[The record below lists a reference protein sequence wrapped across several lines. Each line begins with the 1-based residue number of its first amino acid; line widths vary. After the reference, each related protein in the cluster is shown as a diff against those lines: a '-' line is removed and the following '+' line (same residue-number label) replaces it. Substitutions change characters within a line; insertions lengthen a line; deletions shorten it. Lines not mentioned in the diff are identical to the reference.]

1 VEARAS
7 ADARAFAVSSAGQP
21 LAFRVRTLIVVRT
34 APDPD
39 VRSAY
44 RRSAGMQLR
53 RDPTFFLATRRLPPD
68 VRPAVHGLYGFVRGA
83 DDIVDA
89 PGGGG
94 PNQRRAALDAWQAE
108 LEDGI
113 ARGSSTHPVI
123 AALVDAGRRHDLP
136 LTELRVYMDSMRV
149 DCDRVRMAD
158 RTQLDAYMNGS
169 AAAVGR
175 IMAPLLGAPAADRET
190 VAALGVAFQ
199 LTNYVRDVRE
209 DWEMDRIYLPGLGE
223 DDLARSRASAA
234 VREQVAAE
242 AVRARGLF
250 ADTRSVLGAVRPEMR
265 TAMRVAGAIYERV
278 LDRVERI
285 GFDVLGRRTSL
296 GPLEIASALAGAARA
311 A

>member
-1 VEARAS
+1 
-7 ADARAFAVSSAGQP
+7 
-21 LAFRVRTLIVVRT
+21 
-34 APDPD
+34 
-39 VRSAY
+39 
-44 RRSAGMQLR
+44 MQLR
-53 RDPTFFLATRRLPPD
+53 RDPTFFLATRRLPAD
-68 VRPAVHGLYGFVRGA
+68 VRPAVHALYGFVRGA

-89 PGGGG
+89 PTGTG
-94 PNQRRAALDAWQAE
+94 PQRRRAALDAWQAE
-108 LEDGI
+108 LERGI
-113 ARGSSTHPVI
+113 AAGASTHPII

-136 LTELRVYMDSMRV
+136 LAELRVYMDSMRV

-158 RTQLDAYMNGS
+158 RGQLDAYMNGS

-199 LTNYVRDVRE
+199 LTNLIRDVRE
-209 DWEMDRIYLPGLGE
+209 DWGMDRIYLPGLGE

-234 VREQVAAE
+234 FRERVAAE

-265 TAMRVAGAIYERV
+265 TAMRVAAAIYERV

-285 GFDVLGRRTSL
+285 GFDVLGRRTTL
-296 GPLEIASALAGAARA
+296 GPLEVASALAAAARPA